1 MLINFFLQK
10 LVKLLTNVG
19 KRQAVLVQCR
29 HFSAGAS
36 FKVHVHCM
44 LWKDMVFNTTFN
56 NISVISYRSVLL
68 T

>member
-29 HFSAGAS
+29 PFSAGSS
-36 FKVHVHCM
+36 FKVRCGKYGV
-44 LWKDMVFNTTFN
+44 
-56 NISVISYRSVLL
+56 
-68 T
+68 